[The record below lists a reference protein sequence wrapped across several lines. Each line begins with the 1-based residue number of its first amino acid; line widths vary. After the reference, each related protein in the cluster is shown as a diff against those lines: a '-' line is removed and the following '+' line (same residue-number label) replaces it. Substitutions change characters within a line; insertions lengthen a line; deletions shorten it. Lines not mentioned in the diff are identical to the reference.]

1 MMRRLLLGLV
11 LGSSAWS
18 ARATA
23 DLGSDVRT
31 LTAARSALSQVVRL
45 KPRLLERGERLAL
58 PIPPELLNPKDG
70 SCTTLS
76 LLGVVGVH
84 FVVRFSATDPGAPS
98 TAFPEASTAGA
109 SEITR
114 CGTAKPAL
122 SGAYLEMRS
131 PRGVIEILV
140 SNSSSVL
147 PRLTEVLP
155 GRDPGSELALGDPG
169 PRPAQPPLAA
179 RLSRLTTRAAR
190 EGAQGFELF
199 QWRAGAEGS
208 GAESLNLGRGCH
220 QLSLLSPVTPVA
232 SPAVD
237 LDAELIDG
245 ESGTRLAIDRAEDAD
260 AALSVCLGTPARV
273 ELRYVGAAPNAS
285 LSVTHARWDLPA
297 GVPSSWGHEAQAR
310 LARLAQNAHLKLLTA
325 PVYSSLGVQGRTEL
339 PLEVEP
345 GACYSALLVPLR
357 GSVRS
362 LSLSVRVQ
370 VPGEVPRGSADID
383 GSVVSFC
390 THGAPLA
397 TLEVDAQGAGLAWLL
412 SVWQSG
418 RSPLGVALR

>member
-147 PRLTEVLP
+147 PR
-155 GRDPGSELALGDPG
+155 
-169 PRPAQPPLAA
+169 
-179 RLSRLTTRAAR
+179 
-190 EGAQGFELF
+190 
-199 QWRAGAEGS
+199 
-208 GAESLNLGRGCH
+208 
-220 QLSLLSPVTPVA
+220 
-232 SPAVD
+232 
-237 LDAELIDG
+237 
-245 ESGTRLAIDRAEDAD
+245 
-260 AALSVCLGTPARV
+260 
-273 ELRYVGAAPNAS
+273 
-285 LSVTHARWDLPA
+285 
-297 GVPSSWGHEAQAR
+297 
-310 LARLAQNAHLKLLTA
+310 
-325 PVYSSLGVQGRTEL
+325 
-339 PLEVEP
+339 
-345 GACYSALLVPLR
+345 
-357 GSVRS
+357 
-362 LSLSVRVQ
+362 
-370 VPGEVPRGSADID
+370 
-383 GSVVSFC
+383 
-390 THGAPLA
+390 
-397 TLEVDAQGAGLAWLL
+397 
-412 SVWQSG
+412 
-418 RSPLGVALR
+418 